1 MSRTHRFAIAAILMS
16 LLAALPTW
24 PASAQ
29 SPNVP
34 PAVLAGTAWVN
45 GKLAPPG
52 TLVVAMQ
59 GSSEVARIVVEAEGR
74 FGPLLIESPPS
85 NGPVY
90 FTVDGAQAGY
100 ELTWKS
106 GFLKADVELRAP
118 TSEQPTATP
127 TAIMVQGPAGPQGIP
142 GPAGAAG
149 QAGPSGERG
158 PAGVQGPPGAIGP
171 QGEPGAM
178 GPAGPVG
185 PQGPAGEEGR
195 RGRSAESNDYGLYAL
210 GAAGLATL
218 LALAALVVG
227 IVALFRRS
235 RDSTLVAEMEA
246 SPLLA
251 TSAMTPASTDED
263 KG

>member
-1 MSRTHRFAIAAILMS
+1 MSRAYRFVIVAILMS

-59 GSSEVARIVVEAEGR
+59 GSSELARIVVEAEGR

-85 NGPVY
+85 SGAVY

-127 TAIMVQGPAGPQGIP
+127 AAVLVQGPAGPQGVP

-158 PAGVQGPPGAIGP
+158 PAGVQGPPGVTGP
-171 QGEPGAM
+171 PGPPGAM
-178 GPAGPVG
+178 GPTGPAG

-210 GAAGLATL
+210 GAAGVAAL
-218 LALAALVVG
+218 LALVALAVG
-227 IVALFRRS
+227 ITALFRRNGAS
-235 RDSTLVAEMEA
+235 APVAGNMG
-246 SPLLA
+246 
-251 TSAMTPASTDED
+251 DD
-263 KG
+263 FRINR